1 MPESFSID
9 TEQRQ
14 QSLDVTD
21 AVREIVRR
29 SGVREGLCH
38 VMVLHST
45 AALIV
50 NESDDPNIGTDVIE
64 ALSRAVPEHA
74 GWLHDRVDD
83 NAHAHIKASLLGPS
97 ELLAVRGRAGARDLA
112 AADPA
117 GVRRPAEAPGFGAA
131 AQRGAARLSA
141 RLPPRRWK
149 ACSPALRMRSARK
162 ALCRPNS
169 Q

>member
-1 MPESFSID
+1 MHETFDID
-9 TEQRQ
+9 TKERQ

-21 AVREIVRR
+21 PVREIVRR

-50 NESDDPNIGTDVIE
+50 NESDDPNIGSDVIQ

-74 GWLHDRVDD
+74 GWLHDRIDD

-97 ELLAVRGRAGARDLA
+97 ELLTVREGELVLGTWQRLILLEFDGPRKRRVSVQLLREA
-112 AADPA
+112 APA
-117 GVRRPAEAPGFGAA
+117 
-131 AQRGAARLSA
+131 
-141 RLPPRRWK
+141 
-149 ACSPALRMRSARK
+149 
-162 ALCRPNS
+162 
-169 Q
+169 